1 VRAGRGCFRSS
12 CRDQASAGPRLD
24 RDQAAAAGLV
34 CTTRMKRKV
43 LSRII
48 GPALIVGGGL
58 LMWLS
63 PETLSGVLV
72 MGSGIALEL
81 FGLAFRHG

>member
-1 VRAGRGCFRSS
+1 MG
-12 CRDQASAGPRLD
+12 QKILW
-24 RDQAAAAGLV
+24 
-34 CTTRMKRKV
+34 
-43 LSRII
+43 RII

-72 MGSGIALEL
+72 MGAGIALEL
-81 FGLAFRHG
+81 LGLAFRHG

>member
-1 VRAGRGCFRSS
+1 
-12 CRDQASAGPRLD
+12 
-24 RDQAAAAGLV
+24 
-34 CTTRMKRKV
+34 MKHKILWRV
-43 LSRII
+43 I
-48 GPALIVGGGL
+48 GPALIVSGGL

-72 MGSGIALEL
+72 MGAGIALEL

>member
-1 VRAGRGCFRSS
+1 
-12 CRDQASAGPRLD
+12 
-24 RDQAAAAGLV
+24 
-34 CTTRMKRKV
+34 MKRKV

>member
-1 VRAGRGCFRSS
+1 
-12 CRDQASAGPRLD
+12 
-24 RDQAAAAGLV
+24 
-34 CTTRMKRKV
+34 MKHKSLR
-43 LSRII
+43 RII

-72 MGSGIALEL
+72 MGAGIALEL
-81 FGLAFRHG
+81 LGLAFKHG